1 MAYKKGLQKVFIK
14 YGRSRRGL
22 FLSQG
27 MTEKSDDR
35 EGHLNT
41 ILTRRGGYLN
51 DPIFK
56 SSIAGAL
63 PGGAGG
69 GGGGRDFEVSS

>member
-1 MAYKKGLQKVFIK
+1 
-14 YGRSRRGL
+14 
-22 FLSQG
+22 

-41 ILTRRGGYLN
+41 ILARRGGYLN

-56 SSIAGAL
+56 SSNAGAL
-63 PGGAGG
+63 PGGARGG
-69 GGGGRDFEVSS
+69 GGGGDGGGGGMLKFRVDRSMSRQN